1 LQQVLYTLACFWH
14 PSYVIV
20 PPRVRMM
27 PVAVVV
33 GLVIMI
39 ATLLYAAFNR
49 KHDVSPQVPP
59 MHQSR

>member
-1 LQQVLYTLACFWH
+1 
-14 PSYVIV
+14 
-20 PPRVRMM
+20 MM